1 MHSTGEL
8 QYSHVASDTVPNVLN
23 IDRPQHTH
31 YLSLSL
37 SLGPPE
43 KANGLFSHSRE
54 SIAAHGFCRTGP
66 KVLPTPDHKKA
77 PYIR

>member
-31 YLSLSL
+31 SPSLFP
-37 SLGPPE
+37 LGPPE
-43 KANGLFSHSRE
+43 KANGLFFHSRDLL
-54 SIAAHGFCRTGP
+54 
-66 KVLPTPDHKKA
+66 LPTNSAEPAQKCCPRQITKRR
-77 PYIR
+77 PT

>member
-23 IDRPQHTH
+23 IDRPQPT
-31 YLSLSL
+31 LSLSLPL

-43 KANGLFSHSRE
+43 KANGLFLHSRDLL
-54 SIAAHGFCRTGP
+54 
-66 KVLPTPDHKKA
+66 LPTNSAEPAQKCCPRQITKRR
-77 PYIR
+77 PT

>member
-31 YLSLSL
+31 SLSL
-37 SLGPPE
+37 SLGPPVKE
-43 KANGLFSHSRE
+43 KANGLFSHSRDLL
-54 SIAAHGFCRTGP
+54 
-66 KVLPTPDHKKA
+66 LPTFSAKPAQKCCPRQITKRR
-77 PYIR
+77 PT